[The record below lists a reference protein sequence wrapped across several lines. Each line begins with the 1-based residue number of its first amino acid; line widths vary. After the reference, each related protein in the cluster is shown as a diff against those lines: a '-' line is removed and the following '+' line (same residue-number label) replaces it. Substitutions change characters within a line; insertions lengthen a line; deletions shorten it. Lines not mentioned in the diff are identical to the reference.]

1 MEAIRMIQDEPGH
14 LQQLWEN
21 TRYFKKAMTDLGFD
35 IGHSQTP
42 ITPVM
47 AGQSKEA
54 VELSRQLFEEGL
66 FAKPI
71 VFPLVAKDKAR
82 VRINVTAQHTKED
95 LEEAIV
101 IFENVGKRMKLI

>member
-1 MEAIRMIQDEPGH
+1 MEAIRMIQDEPEH
-14 LQQLWEN
+14 LRQLWEN
-21 TRYFKKAMTDLGFD
+21 TRYFKKGMSDMGFD

-47 AGQSKEA
+47 AGESKAA
-54 VELSRQLFEEGL
+54 VELSRWLFEEGL

-82 VRINVTAQHTKED
+82 VRINVTAQHTGETWMR
-95 LEEAIV
+95 LLPSLREWER
-101 IFENVGKRMKLI
+101 E